1 MWYSGGMTEQE
12 HIEHLKDQIFKLRI
26 TVQGIS
32 GIASANADWAK
43 DSFERAGFKK
53 IEEKLDQAVEEIQ
66 MTP

>member
-1 MWYSGGMTEQE
+1 MTEQE

-53 IEEKLDQAVEEIQ
+53 IEEKLDQAVEEIK
-66 MTP
+66 MRP

>member
-1 MWYSGGMTEQE
+1 MTEQE

-53 IEEKLDQAVEEIQ
+53 IEEKLDQAVEEIK

>member
-1 MWYSGGMTEQE
+1 MTDQEQ
-12 HIEHLKDQIFKLRI
+12 IEHLKDQIFKLRI

-53 IEEKLDQAVEEIQ
+53 IEEKLDQAVAEIK

>member
-1 MWYSGGMTEQE
+1 MTEQE

-66 MTP
+66 MIP

>member
-1 MWYSGGMTEQE
+1 MTDQEQ
-12 HIEHLKDQIFKLRI
+12 IEHLKDQIFKLRI

-53 IEEKLDQAVEEIQ
+53 IEEKLDQAVEEIKIR
-66 MTP
+66 P

>member
-1 MWYSGGMTEQE
+1 MTDQEQ
-12 HIEHLKDQIFKLRI
+12 IEHLKDQIFKLRI

-53 IEEKLDQAVEEIQ
+53 IEEKLDQAVEEIK
-66 MTP
+66 MRP

>member
-1 MWYSGGMTEQE
+1 MTDQE

-53 IEEKLDQAVEEIQ
+53 IEEKLDQAVEEIK

>member
-1 MWYSGGMTEQE
+1 MTDQARQ
-12 HIEHLKDQIFKLRI
+12 IEHLKDQIFKLRI

-53 IEEKLDQAVEEIQ
+53 IEEKLDQAVEEIK
-66 MTP
+66 MRP

>member
-1 MWYSGGMTEQE
+1 MTEQE

-32 GIASANADWAK
+32 GTAAANADWAK

-53 IEEKLDQAVEEIQ
+53 IEEKLDQAVEEIK
-66 MTP
+66 MRP

>member
-1 MWYSGGMTEQE
+1 MTEQE